1 MQVVDDMKCSDVMRT
16 RRATAAAAVLLAVIA
31 CSAAI
36 FGRTQEFTGERG
48 LWVRLAGDSVIVHWL
63 TAVSDS
69 GTLAVTSGAD
79 TRTFVTTPGQAHRVS
94 FPAGTPGTVELTYG
108 SAGATHRT
116 IVDLTAPRRSPVI
129 TPAVDS
135 LYIVGDTHGDMDALA
150 AGLQAAGLIDRD
162 LAWSGGRSHLVFA
175 GDLTDRGPDVLPL
188 LWFVYRLE
196 REAAAA
202 GGRVHV
208 VLGNHEIMV
217 MLADL
222 RYVHPRETR
231 TAELHAAGYQQL
243 FDVRESLLGRWLA
256 AKPAVIRIGTV
267 LVAHGGVA
275 HETVR
280 LPIEEFDDTLAGYMK
295 EDLFYLW
302 ADTSYMPPL
311 DSAAFQRR
319 SDFFWGPRSVFWH
332 REYVQTDTL
341 AHELDHVLNAWGA
354 TLLVVGH
361 TAVPRIEARYD
372 GRLIPAH
379 TRRYGAELLLLARDP
394 DAGSATALRRYR
406 ITADRTPEQF

>member
-1 MQVVDDMKCSDVMRT
+1 MSCSDLMS
-16 RRATAAAAVLLAVIA
+16 RRGSATAALLFAVIA
-31 CSAAI
+31 CSAAL
-36 FGRTQEFTGERG
+36 FGGAQEYEGEHG
-48 LWVRLAGDSVIVHWL
+48 LWVRLAGDSVVVHWL
-63 TAVSDS
+63 TAAPDS
-69 GTLAVTSGAD
+69 GILTVRSDHD
-79 TRTFVTTPGQAHRVS
+79 TQSFVTPVARAHRVS
-94 FPAGTPGTVELTYG
+94 FPAAPVGTLELRYG
-108 SAGATHRT
+108 SAGATHST
-116 IVDLTAPRRSPVI
+116 DVDLAAPRRSPVI

-135 LYIVGDTHGDMDALA
+135 LYIVGDTHGDMDALT
-150 AGLQAAGLIDRD
+150 AGLQAAGLIDED
-162 LAWSGGRSHLVFA
+162 LAWSGGRSHLAFA
-175 GDLTDRGPDVLPL
+175 GDLTDRGPDVLRL

-208 VLGNHEIMV
+208 LLGNHEIMV

-231 TAELHAAGYQQL
+231 TAELHGAGYQQL

-256 AKPAVIRIGTV
+256 AKPAVVRIGTV
-267 LVAHGGVA
+267 LITHGGVPG
-275 HETVR
+275 ETVQ
-280 LPIEEFDDTLAGYMK
+280 LPIQAFDDTLSGYMK

-332 REYVQTDTL
+332 REYVQADTL

-354 TLLVVGH
+354 TMLVVGH

-379 TRRYGAELLLLARDP
+379 TRRYGAELLLLTADSQEGP
-394 DAGSATALRRYR
+394 AGRIRRYR
-406 ITADRTPEQF
+406 ITTDRPPEQF